1 MSKSLLILVSV
12 FAIVSLAQSVK
23 PVQNKHVGSLHY
35 YNKFE
40 KKHGWAPN
48 ANIPLGK
55 HFSNEKRIREHL
67 YKLEAKVQHMKRGE
81 GFKVRDIKRAILANE
96 NLLAKTEA
104 IAKADNRLHNQKEQ
118 AIKEGINHN
127 EKFKEKYQKRFLK
140 NHNKLA
146 HALPDQEPEFL
157 ALENF
162 DQKRENALGNLE
174 AQEQQ
179 RLNRQRK
186 EDMEAN
192 IKSSGEVSHLK
203 GEIGQE
209 EASLKSLKDDFKYK
223 IEDMEGQIAQL
234 QEMVN
239 AEANLDEKR
248 VHNEHTEAR
257 LAKLNK

>member
-1 MSKSLLILVSV
+1 MSRALLILVSV
-12 FAIVSLAQSVK
+12 FAIVSLAQSLK
-23 PVQNKHVGSLHY
+23 LAQNEHKGSLHY
-35 YNKFE
+35 YHKFE
-40 KKHGWAPN
+40 KRHGWTPN
-48 ANIPLGK
+48 AHIPLGR
-55 HFSNEKRIREHL
+55 HYSNEKRIRQHL
-67 YKLEAKVQHMKRGE
+67 YKLESKVQALKRSE
-81 GFKVRDIKRAILANE
+81 GFKVRDVKRAILANE
-96 NLLAKTEA
+96 NKLAKDEA

-146 HALPDQEPEFL
+146 HALPDEEPEFL

-162 DQKRENALGNLE
+162 DQAREQALGNLE

-179 RLNRQRK
+179 RLNKQKK
-186 EDMEAN
+186 EDMQDH
-192 IKSSGEVSHLK
+192 IKRSSEVSHLK

-209 EASLKSLKDDFKYK
+209 NAALKSLKNDFKYK